1 MRTATIK
8 RKTEETDITLSLNL
22 DGSGTYD
29 VETGVGFLNH
39 MLRLF
44 AKHGNFDLT
53 VKCAGDLDVDAHH
66 TAEDVAICLGRA
78 LRAAA
83 GDCRGI
89 CRYGDITLPM
99 DESLILCAVDF
110 GGRAYLGYDLT
121 FRTPA
126 VGYFDTEL
134 VEEFM
139 SSLVREAGMNLH
151 FVKLRGT
158 NTHHII
164 EGCFKALARAL
175 RKALTIDEATKGQL
189 PSTKGVLQ

>member
-1 MRTATIK
+1 MREVTIK
-8 RKTEETDITLSLNL
+8 RTTQETDITLTLNL
-22 DGSGTYD
+22 DGSGNYD
-29 VETGVGFLNH
+29 IETGVGFLNH

-44 AKHGNFDLT
+44 AKHANFDLT
-53 VKCAGDLDVDAHH
+53 IRCVGDLDVDAHH

-78 LRAAA
+78 LRQAA

-121 FRTPA
+121 FRTA
-126 VGYFDTEL
+126 QVGYFDTEL

-139 SSLVREAGMNLH
+139 SSLVREAQMNLH
-151 FVKLRGT
+151 IIKLRGT

-175 RKALTIDEATKGQL
+175 RKALAIDEAAKDQL
-189 PSTKGVLQ
+189 PSTKGVLA